1 MEGHLRP
8 HLHRWG
14 YNIAP
19 PHPTYGV
26 EQTEAGRMKTRAF
39 LPVIGAL
46 IWQKGDAPSSPC
58 PSGSGGVMAARS
70 LSALALILLALLCLD
85 L

>member
-1 MEGHLRP
+1 MQGIDEWRG

-14 YNIAP
+14 TISP

-26 EQTEAGRMKTRAF
+26 ELTEASGTKRRAF
-39 LPVIGAL
+39 LPIIGAL

-70 LSALALILLALLCLD
+70 LALILLALLCLN

>member
-14 YNIAP
+14 TISP

-26 EQTEAGRMKTRAF
+26 ELTEEQDKGEAF
-39 LPVIGAL
+39 LPTVGAL
-46 IWQKGDAPSSPC
+46 MWQKGDAPSSPC
-58 PSGSGGVMAARS
+58 PSGSGGVMAAPS
-70 LSALALILLALLCLD
+70 LSALALILLALLCLN